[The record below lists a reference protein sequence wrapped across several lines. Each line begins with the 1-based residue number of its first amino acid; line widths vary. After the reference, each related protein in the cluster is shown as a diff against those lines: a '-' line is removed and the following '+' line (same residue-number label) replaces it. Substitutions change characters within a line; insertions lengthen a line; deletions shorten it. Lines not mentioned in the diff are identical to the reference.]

1 MRSTFFD
8 RPLEYQ
14 LLTAKEEWLQG
25 ESIAGKLT
33 IRNMNEEKVV
43 TSTVD
48 VLLAYGNFKKV
59 KAGEEDCWEMLHRE
73 NILKDLSLDGNQQ
86 LSFNWRFNL
95 PSDAPITDKSGS
107 LFLLFGGEDVLDRG
121 GRLDVPIK
129 MMELLQSFLQTF
141 STQFQFVQRNSK
153 FKDGW
158 TEVQLD
164 PPTGSREFPN
174 LEHVMCYLRMV
185 DENLELKYR
194 CKIKTLKKEGESM
207 KARGK
212 YLEVSQTLTAD
223 DYLQTS
229 GFPNRSRFR
238 EMIEIALSEAKPTV
252 VF

>member
-25 ESIAGKLT
+25 EPIEGKLS
-33 IRNMNEEKVV
+33 IRNMNDERVS
-43 TSTVD
+43 TSKID
-48 VLLAYGNFKKV
+48 VLLAYGNFRKI
-59 KAGEEDCWEMLHRE
+59 KAGEENCWSVLHLE
-73 NILKDLSLDGNQQ
+73 NIQKDLSLEGNQQ
-86 LSFNWRFNL
+86 LTYDWRFNL

-107 LFLLFGGEDVLDRG
+107 LFLLFGGGDVLDRG
-121 GRLDVPIK
+121 GRLDIRTK

-141 STQFQFVQRNSK
+141 ATQFQFVQKNPK
-153 FKDGW
+153 YKDGW

-185 DENLELKYR
+185 EHNLELKYR
-194 CKIKTLKKEGESM
+194 CKIKTLKKDGESV
-207 KARGK
+207 KVRGK
-212 YLEVSQTLTAD
+212 NLEVSQTMTSD
-223 DYLQTS
+223 DYLQIS

-238 EMIEIALSEAKPTV
+238 EMIETALSEAKPTV

>member
-25 ESIAGKLT
+25 EPIEGKLS
-33 IRNMNEEKVV
+33 IRNMNAEGVIAN
-43 TSTVD
+43 TVD
-48 VLLAYGNFKKV
+48 VLLAYGNYRKI
-59 KAGEEDCWEMLHRE
+59 KAGEENCWDVLHRE
-73 NILKDLSLDGNQQ
+73 NIQQDLSLEGNQQ
-86 LSFNWRFNL
+86 MSYDWQFNL

-107 LFLLFGGEDVLDRG
+107 LFLLFGGVDVLDRG
-121 GRLDVPIK
+121 GRLDVRTK

-141 STQFQFVQRNSK
+141 VTQFQFVQNSSK

-158 TEVQLD
+158 TEVQLN

-174 LEHVMCYLRMV
+174 LEHVMCYLRML

-194 CKIKTLKKEGESM
+194 CKIKTLKKDGESM
-207 KARGK
+207 KVRGK
-212 YLEVSQTLTAD
+212 FLEVSQTLTAD